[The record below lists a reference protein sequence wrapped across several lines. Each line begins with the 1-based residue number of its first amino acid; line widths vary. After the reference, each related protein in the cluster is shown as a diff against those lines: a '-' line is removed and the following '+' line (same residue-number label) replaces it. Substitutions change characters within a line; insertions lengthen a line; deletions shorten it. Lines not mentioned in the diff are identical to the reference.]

1 MSHKIKKMNQIN
13 RLKQIYVLLLKSS
26 CSYYDIIVFF
36 EKQNYAI
43 GIRQLQRDFKELPTL
58 LKPDETLVKYRNSEN
73 CIHFKII
80 KVKEKAPKKNV
91 PMNHN
96 ITHSNFFNLLSVE
109 LMQIN
114 LTILQEAIIESKN
127 ILIKELKN
135 DVTGDNHN
143 FNQKNIELIPVK
155 IIKHR
160 GSIYLGGFN
169 IKENKNQVFDI
180 LQLNKIQKKDRKTI
194 YNLEEINANFN
205 TEISNRFGI
214 SKNIDGETY
223 TILLEFSL
231 VTGNFIEEHFWHE
244 SQKFTKKKNTIIM
257 ELNCGINRELIGWIF
272 YWMYNC
278 KIIAPDILK
287 EYYIKSHSEI
297 GKLYKE
303 DTPLVYKNIFT

>member
-1 MSHKIKKMNQIN
+1 MNQIN
-13 RLKQIYVLLLKSS
+13 RLKQIYTLLLKKS
-26 CSYYDIIVFF
+26 CSYNDIIVFF
-36 EKQNYAI
+36 KKQKYAI
-43 GIRQLQRDFKELPTL
+43 GIRQLQRDFKELPML
-58 LKPDETLVKYRNSEN
+58 LKHDENLIKYRNSEN
-73 CIHFKII
+73 NIHFKII
-80 KVKEKAPKKNV
+80 KVKAKAPKKNV

-96 ITHSNFFNLLSVE
+96 ITHSNFFNLLSVD

-135 DVTGDNHN
+135 DVTGDNHT
-143 FNQKNIELIPVK
+143 FSQKSIELLPLK

-180 LQLNKIQKKDRKTI
+180 LQLNKIQKKDRKSI
-194 YNLEEINANFN
+194 YNLEEINDNFN
-205 TEISNRFGI
+205 TEMSNRFGI

-231 VTGNFIEEHFWHE
+231 VTGNFIKEHFWHE

-278 KIIAPDILK
+278 KIVAPDILK
-287 EYYIKSHSEI
+287 EYYLKSHNEI

>member
-1 MSHKIKKMNQIN
+1 MNQIN
-13 RLKQIYVLLLKSS
+13 RLKQIYTLLLKKS
-26 CSYYDIIVFF
+26 CSYNDIIVFF
-36 EKQNYAI
+36 EKQKYAI
-43 GIRQLQRDFKELPTL
+43 GIRQLQRDFNELPML
-58 LKPDETLVKYRNSEN
+58 LKHDENLIKYRNSEN
-73 CIHFKII
+73 NIHFKII
-80 KVKEKAPKKNV
+80 KVKAKAPKKNV
-91 PMNHN
+91 QMNHN

-135 DVTGDNHN
+135 DVTGDNHT
-143 FNQKNIELIPVK
+143 FSQKSIELLPLK

-180 LQLNKIQKKDRKTI
+180 LQLYKIQKKYRKSI
-194 YNLEEINANFN
+194 YNIEEINDNFN

-214 SKNIDGETY
+214 SKNINDETY
-223 TILLEFSL
+223 TILIEFSL
-231 VTGNFIEEHFWHE
+231 VTGNFIKEHFWHE

-278 KIIAPDILK
+278 KIVAPDILK
-287 EYYIKSHSEI
+287 EYYIKSHKEI
-297 GKLYKE
+297 GKLYLDE
-303 DTPLVYKNIFT
+303 APLVYKNIFT

>member
-1 MSHKIKKMNQIN
+1 MNQIN
-13 RLKQIYVLLLKSS
+13 RLKQIYTLLLKKS
-26 CSYYDIIVFF
+26 CSYNDIIVFF
-36 EKQNYAI
+36 KKQKYAI
-43 GIRQLQRDFKELPTL
+43 GIRQLQRDFKELPML
-58 LKPDETLVKYRNSEN
+58 LEHDENLIKYRNSEN
-73 CIHFKII
+73 NIHFKII
-80 KVKEKAPKKNV
+80 KVKAKAPKKNV

-96 ITHSNFFNLLSVE
+96 ITHSNFFNLLSVD

-135 DVTGDNHN
+135 DVTGDNHT
-143 FNQKNIELIPVK
+143 FSQKSIELLPLK

-180 LQLNKIQKKDRKTI
+180 LQLNKIQKKDRKSI
-194 YNLEEINANFN
+194 YNLEEINDNFN
-205 TEISNRFGI
+205 TEMSNRFGI

-223 TILLEFSL
+223 IILLEFSL
-231 VTGNFIEEHFWHE
+231 VTGNFIKEHFWHE

-278 KIIAPDILK
+278 KIVAPDILK
-287 EYYIKSHSEI
+287 EYYLKSHNEI